1 MIADV
6 SSENEIAKRYER
18 YRGII
23 KNFTLMSDTFMRNV
37 FKHIECVEYV
47 LQVIMG
53 RKDLRVVDSV
63 VQKDYKNLQGRSAIL
78 DCVAQDVEDK
88 RYDVEVQQKNE
99 GASPKRSRY
108 HSGLVDMN
116 TLEAGQKFEELPD
129 SYVIFITR
137 GDVLGLGLPVGH
149 IGRKIEEVNQEF
161 GDGSHIIYV
170 NAAMQ
175 DEETELGRLM
185 HDFHCK
191 DAGEMYS
198 EVLAKRV
205 RELKE
210 TEEGVYSMCQEMDEI
225 YNEGILRGE
234 KIGEKRGEERGITIG
249 EKRGITI
256 GEERGEKKA
265 KKATAISLAEMGLPV
280 EQIARGVKE
289 SVSIVQAWITEGM
302 TVVK

>member
-6 SSENEIAKRYER
+6 SSEGEIAKRYER
-18 YRGII
+18 YKDII

-37 FKHIECVEYV
+37 FKYIECVEYV
-47 LQVIMG
+47 LRVIMG
-53 RKDLRVVDSV
+53 RKDLHVVDSV

-78 DCVAQDVEDK
+78 DCAARDAEDK

-99 GASPKRSRY
+99 GASPRRSRY

-116 TLEAGQKFEELPD
+116 TLEAGHDFDELPD

-137 GDVLGLGLPVGH
+137 EDTLGYGLPVSRIERT
-149 IGRKIEEVNQEF
+149 IGGTGAEF
-161 GDGSHIIYV
+161 EDGSHIIYV
-170 NAAMQ
+170 NAAMK
-175 DEETELGRLM
+175 DEKTELGRLM

-191 DAGEMYS
+191 DADEMYS
-198 EVLAKRV
+198 EVLARRV

-225 YNEGILRGE
+225 YNEGMMRGE
-234 KIGEKRGEERGITIG
+234 KIGEKRGEE
-249 EKRGITI
+249 RGITI

-289 SVSIVQAWITEGM
+289 SVSIVQEWLAEGM
-302 TVVK
+302 IPLK

>member
-6 SSENEIAKRYER
+6 SSEGEIAKRYER
-18 YRGII
+18 YRDII

-47 LQVIMG
+47 LRVIMG
-53 RKDLRVVDSV
+53 RKDLQVVDSV

-78 DCVAQDVEDK
+78 DCVARDIEDK

-99 GASPKRSRY
+99 GASPRRSRY

-116 TLEAGQKFEELPD
+116 TLEAGHDFDELPD

-137 GDVLGLGLPVGH
+137 EDTLGYGLPVSRIERT
-149 IGRKIEEVNQEF
+149 IGGIGAEF
-161 GDGSHIIYV
+161 EDGSHIIYV
-170 NAAMQ
+170 NAAMK
-175 DEETELGRLM
+175 DEKTELGRLM

-191 DAGEMYS
+191 DADEMYS

-225 YNEGILRGE
+225 YNEGMMRGE
-234 KIGEKRGEERGITIG
+234 K
-249 EKRGITI
+249 I

-265 KKATAISLAEMGLPV
+265 KRATVISLAEMGLPV

-289 SVSIVQAWITEGM
+289 SVSIVQEWLAEGM
-302 TVVK
+302 IPLK

>member
-1 MIADV
+1 MKEIDQYAGETFPDEEL
-6 SSENEIAKRYER
+6 ENRYQR
-18 YRGII
+18 YREII

-47 LQVIMG
+47 LQVIMDK
-53 RKDLRVVDSV
+53 KDLHVVESV

-78 DCVAQDVEDK
+78 DCVARDVEDK

-116 TLEAGQKFEELPD
+116 TLEAGHDFDELPD

-149 IGRKIEEVNQEF
+149 IDRKIEEVDQAFE
-161 GDGSHIIYV
+161 DGSHIVYV

-175 DEETELGRLM
+175 NEKTELGRLM

-191 DAGEMYS
+191 DASEMYS
-198 EVLAKRV
+198 EVLARRV

-225 YNEGILRGE
+225 YNEGILR
-234 KIGEKRGEERGITIG
+234 
-249 EKRGITI
+249 

-289 SVSIVQAWITEGM
+289 SVSIVQAWIAEGV

>member
-1 MIADV
+1 MTFDATV
-6 SSENEIAKRYER
+6 NPVVYE
-18 YRGII
+18 GGVPVFI
-23 KNFTLMSDTFMRNV
+23 DT
-37 FKHIECVEYV
+37 EY
-47 LQVIMG
+47 
-53 RKDLRVVDSV
+53 
-63 VQKDYKNLQGRSAIL
+63 
-78 DCVAQDVEDK
+78 
-88 RYDVEVQQKNE
+88 
-99 GASPKRSRY
+99 
-108 HSGLVDMN
+108 
-116 TLEAGQKFEELPD
+116 
-129 SYVIFITR
+129 
-137 GDVLGLGLPVGH
+137 GLP
-149 IGRKIEEVNQEF
+149 ISKIERTIGEIGADF
-161 GDGSHIIYV
+161 GDGSYIIYV

-225 YNEGILRGE
+225 YNEGMLR
-234 KIGEKRGEERGITIG
+234 
-249 EKRGITI
+249 

-289 SVSIVQAWITEGM
+289 SVTIVQAWITEGM

>member
-53 RKDLRVVDSV
+53 KKDLRVVDSV

-78 DCVAQDVEDK
+78 GCVARDVEDK

-116 TLEAGQKFEELPD
+116 TLEAGHEFEELPD

-137 GDVLGLGLPVGH
+137 GDVLGLRLPVGH
-149 IGRKIEEVNQEF
+149 IGRRIEEVDQDF

-191 DAGEMYS
+191 DASEMYS

-225 YNEGILRGE
+225 YNEGMLL
-234 KIGEKRGEERGITIG
+234 GEKRGEERGITIG

-265 KKATAISLAEMGLPV
+265 KKATALSLAEMGLPV

>member
-1 MIADV
+1 MRSKTV
-6 SSENEIAKRYER
+6 EN
-18 YRGII
+18 
-23 KNFTLMSDTFMRNV
+23 
-37 FKHIECVEYV
+37 
-47 LQVIMG
+47 
-53 RKDLRVVDSV
+53 
-63 VQKDYKNLQGRSAIL
+63 
-78 DCVAQDVEDK
+78 K

-116 TLEAGQKFEELPD
+116 TLEAGHEFEELPD

-149 IGRKIEEVNQEF
+149 IGRKIEEVDQDF

-191 DAGEMYS
+191 DASEMYS

-234 KIGEKRGEERGITIG
+234 KIGEKRGEERG
-249 EKRGITI
+249 
-256 GEERGEKKA
+256 EKKA

-280 EQIARGVKE
+280 GQIARGVKE
-289 SVSIVQAWITEGM
+289 SVSIVQVWIAEGV
-302 TVVK
+302 TAAE

>member
-1 MIADV
+1 MKGIDQCDRETFPDEEL
-6 SSENEIAKRYER
+6 ENRYQR
-18 YRGII
+18 YREII
-23 KNFTLMSDTFMRNV
+23 KNFTLLSDTFMRNV

-53 RKDLRVVDSV
+53 RKDLCVVDSV

-78 DCVAQDVEDK
+78 DCVARDVENK

-116 TLEAGQKFEELPD
+116 TLEAGHEFEELPD

-137 GDVLGLGLPVGH
+137 GDVLGYGLP
-149 IGRKIEEVNQEF
+149 ISKIERTIGEIGADF
-161 GDGSHIIYV
+161 GDGSYIIYV
-170 NAAMQ
+170 NAAMK
-175 DEETELGRLM
+175 DEKTELGRLM

-191 DAGEMYS
+191 DADEMYS
-198 EVLAKRV
+198 EVLARRV

-210 TEEGVYSMCQEMDEI
+210 TEEGVRSMCQEMDEI
-225 YNEGILRGE
+225 YNEGMM
-234 KIGEKRGEERGITIG
+234 RGEE
-249 EKRGITI
+249 RGITI

-289 SVSIVQAWITEGM
+289 SVSIVQAWIAEGV

>member
-1 MIADV
+1 
-6 SSENEIAKRYER
+6 
-18 YRGII
+18 
-23 KNFTLMSDTFMRNV
+23 MSDTFMRNV

-47 LQVIMG
+47 LQVIMS
-53 RKDLRVVDSV
+53 RKDLHVVDSV

-78 DCVAQDVEDK
+78 DCVARDVDDK

-99 GASPKRSRY
+99 GASPRRSRY

-116 TLEAGQKFEELPD
+116 TLEAGHDFDELPD

-137 GDVLGLGLPVGH
+137 GDTLGCGLPLSRIERVVGET
-149 IGRKIEEVNQEF
+149 GAEF
-161 GDGSHIIYV
+161 ADGSHIIYV

-191 DAGEMYS
+191 DASEMYS
-198 EVLAKRV
+198 EVLARRV

-225 YNEGILRGE
+225 YNEGMMRGE
-234 KIGEKRGEERGITIG
+234 K
-249 EKRGITI
+249 I

-289 SVSIVQAWITEGM
+289 SVSIVQEWLAEGM
-302 TVVK
+302 IPLK

>member
-1 MIADV
+1 MSADV
-6 SSENEIAKRYER
+6 SSEGGIAKRYER
-18 YRGII
+18 YKDII

-37 FKHIECVEYV
+37 FKYIECVEYV

-53 RKDLRVVDSV
+53 RKDLHVVDSV

-78 DCVAQDVEDK
+78 DCAARDAEDK
-88 RYDVEVQQKNE
+88 RYDVEVQ
-99 GASPKRSRY
+99 
-108 HSGLVDMN
+108 
-116 TLEAGQKFEELPD
+116 AGHDFDELPD

-137 GDVLGLGLPVGH
+137 GDTLGCGLPLSRIERVVGET
-149 IGRKIEEVNQEF
+149 GAEF
-161 GDGSHIIYV
+161 EDGSHIIYV

-191 DAGEMYS
+191 DASEMYS
-198 EVLAKRV
+198 EVLARRV

-225 YNEGILRGE
+225 YNEGMMC
-234 KIGEKRGEERGITIG
+234 GEKR
-249 EKRGITI
+249 
-256 GEERGEKKA
+256 A
-265 KKATAISLAEMGLPV
+265 KKATVISLAEMGLPV

-289 SVSIVQAWITEGM
+289 SVSIVQEWIAEGM

>member
-1 MIADV
+1 MKGI
-6 SSENEIAKRYER
+6 NQYPGEIFSDEELERR
-18 YRGII
+18 YRRYRDII
-23 KNFTLMSDTFMRNV
+23 RNFTLMSDTFMRNV

-53 RKDLRVVDSV
+53 RKDLHVVDSV

-78 DCVAQDVEDK
+78 DCAARDAEDK

-99 GASPKRSRY
+99 GASPRRSRY

-116 TLEAGQKFEELPD
+116 TLEAGHDFDELPD

-137 GDVLGLGLPVGH
+137 GDTLGCGLPLSRIERVVGET
-149 IGRKIEEVNQEF
+149 GAEF
-161 GDGSHIIYV
+161 EDGSHIIYV

-191 DAGEMYS
+191 DASEMYS
-198 EVLAKRV
+198 EVLARRV

-210 TEEGVYSMCQEMDEI
+210 TEDGVYSMCQEMDEI
-225 YNEGILRGE
+225 YNEGIMRGE
-234 KIGEKRGEERGITIG
+234 KIGEK
-249 EKRGITI
+249 
-256 GEERGEKKA
+256 RGEKKA
-265 KKATAISLAEMGLPV
+265 KKATAISLAEMGLSV

-289 SVSIVQAWITEGM
+289 NVSIVRGWIAEGM
-302 TVVK
+302 AVVK